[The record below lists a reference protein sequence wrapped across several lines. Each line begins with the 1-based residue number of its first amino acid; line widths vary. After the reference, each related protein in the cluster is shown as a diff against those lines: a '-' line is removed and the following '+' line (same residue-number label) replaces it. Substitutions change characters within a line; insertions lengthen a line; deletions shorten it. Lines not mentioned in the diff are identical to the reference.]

1 MDVGGFFAG
10 LLHTVG
16 AVLVAA
22 FFGTLLFDD
31 AGIIIAGVTGVLG
44 ILFSLSLLFDKKEEA
59 DTSNTYDNY
68 YDEDYDEERDMGEHP
83 YLYDTSDKET
93 FYKVGAQVI
102 AAQQR
107 ALDEAKAKHLSPE
120 ETRRMMYG
128 YEDIQLNE
136 QARAQARA
144 QAEAQKQQKM
154 REAGKEQEDYINN
167 IMKGL

>member
-22 FFGTLLFDD
+22 FFFFFLFDD

-44 ILFSLSLLFDKKEEA
+44 ILFSLSLLFDKKEE

-68 YDEDYDEERDMGEHP
+68 DDEDYDEERDMGEHP

-120 ETRRMMYG
+120 ETRRMM
-128 YEDIQLNE
+128 
-136 QARAQARA
+136 
-144 QAEAQKQQKM
+144 
-154 REAGKEQEDYINN
+154 
-167 IMKGL
+167 